1 MSSAR
6 ESRFVDLL
14 HLERWIDE
22 RRIDPNLASWLVILI
37 VSAAI
42 LLPGLNATRFWDQD
56 EGYYASVAYEM
67 HQRDDWIVPTFNG
80 ELFAH
85 KPPMMYW
92 GMRAGFHLFGVNE
105 FGGRF
110 FGAIAGVITIL
121 VTYRLASKLFDSA
134 VGILAALG
142 LATCIL
148 FSMVAR
154 SATADTYL
162 CMFTV
167 LALHHWVCA
176 YRKDLD
182 RTVADRLHGVA
193 WKDWFVVYSYLGFA
207 VLTKGPIG
215 FLFPT
220 AVIGLFL
227 LMEKAFE
234 HQTQATFQPDRRVG
248 MTRAIR
254 RRGSGFNQ
262 PEYRSADAMPL
273 RFFGVQPGLF
283 GTWLPTARLHALGR
297 ILDPLSFLRTCLAMK
312 LWVALLA
319 LAWTAVPWF
328 ILVEWKSN
336 GLFLEEFIGVHHWGR
351 FHQAMDNHRGSI
363 LYYPAVCLVGLFP
376 WSSFAIPTTI
386 HWLRSPTPS
395 SDRSPLRFVTAW
407 ILVYLGIFSFASTK
421 LPNYVLPAYPAL
433 LMVIAYYFKDS
444 IVRDRTHR
452 RWQIA
457 GWLFFSLVGV
467 TLVAF
472 LSLVPRLEISGR
484 PLLDLLEIAPSAQ
497 SAIGSLWLI
506 GVPIAILGMF
516 GLYLVWN
523 AKPRMAIVC
532 FISAS
537 IAFTSLLWQYG
548 ARIVDR
554 LQAPQLAAAQLHAAG
569 LSSGIRLTA
578 INLFRPSMVFY
589 LGNPI
594 HFETDRSIREN
605 HYGVPSSTSEYLIL
619 GDHDWEQLHE
629 RFGNDYRVIMQLP
642 NFPEKGN
649 LLVVSNAP
657 SSQSLASRS
666 TNSKSIR

>member
-6 ESRFVDLL
+6 ESRFVAPL
-14 HLERWIDE
+14 HVERW
-22 RRIDPNLASWLVILI
+22 IDPNLASWLVILT

-42 LLPGLNATRFWDQD
+42 LLPSLNATRFWDQD
-56 EGYYASVAYEM
+56 EGYYASVALEM

-85 KPPMMYW
+85 KPPVMYW
-92 GMRAGFHLFGVNE
+92 GMRAGFLLFGVNE
-105 FGGRF
+105 FGARF
-110 FGAIAGVITIL
+110 FSAIAGIITIL

-176 YRKDLD
+176 YSKDLD
-182 RTVADRLHGVA
+182 RTVAERLHGIV

-207 VLTKGPIG
+207 ILTKGPIG
-215 FLFPT
+215 FLFPA

-227 LMEKAFE
+227 LMEKESE
-234 HQTQATFQPDRRVG
+234 HQTQGMFQPHPRFRISLSILRRV
-248 MTRAIR
+248 A
-254 RRGSGFNQ
+254 GFNQ
-262 PEYRSADAMPL
+262 PEHRSANALPL
-273 RFFGVQPGLF
+273 RLFGVQRGLL
-283 GTWLPTARLHALGR
+283 GTWLPVARLYEILR
-297 ILDPLSFLRTCLAMK
+297 IVDPRSFLRTCLAMR
-312 LWVALLA
+312 LWVALFA
-319 LAWTAVPWF
+319 LSWTAAPWF
-328 ILVEWKSN
+328 ILVEWKSQ

-386 HWLRSPTPS
+386 HWLRSPTPTF
-395 SDRSPLRFVTAW
+395 DRRALRFVTAW
-407 ILVYLGIFSFASTK
+407 ILVYMGIFSFASTK

-444 IVRDRTHR
+444 VVRERIHR

-467 TLVAF
+467 ALVGF
-472 LSLVPRLEISGR
+472 LGLVPRLEISGR
-484 PLLDLLEIAPSAQ
+484 PLLDQFEISSSAQ

-506 GVPIAILGMF
+506 GVPIAILGVF

-523 AKPRMAIVC
+523 AKPQMATVC
-532 FISAS
+532 FLSAS

-554 LQAPQLAAAQLHAAG
+554 LQTPQLAAAQLEALG
-569 LSSGIRLTA
+569 GSSGVRLTA

-589 LGNPI
+589 FGNPI
-594 HFETDRSIREN
+594 HFETDRSIRDN
-605 HYGVPSSTSEYLIL
+605 HYEVSSSNSEYLIL
-619 GDHDWEQLHE
+619 CDEDWEQLHE
-629 RFGNDYRVIMQLP
+629 RFGDDYRVIMQLP
-642 NFPEKGN
+642 NFPENGN

-657 SSQSLASRS
+657 SSQSLADRS
-666 TNSKSIR
+666 TDSKSIR